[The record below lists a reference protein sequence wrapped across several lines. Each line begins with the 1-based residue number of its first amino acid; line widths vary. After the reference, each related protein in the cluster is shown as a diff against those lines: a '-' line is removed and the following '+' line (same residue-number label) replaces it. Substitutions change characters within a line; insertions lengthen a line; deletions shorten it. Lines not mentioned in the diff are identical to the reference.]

1 MSKVHPLR
9 WFVVAE
15 QYDRRAPMPPQ
26 GRHPHGTSLM
36 PMQALG
42 APPPDLHSG
51 PLPAQQHPARQG
63 PQQPPRGRSKAMD
76 YTLKGLGLFG
86 VALVSGILWFLTH
99 NEAPVATQN
108 SGQQTQ
114 HTGKY
119 SFTPYVAA
127 QTVGECASH
136 ATNRVQSFLQSH
148 PCQSLT
154 RSLWTTQLPDGNK
167 VLASVA
173 VMKMGSA
180 ADAAQIDKIGEESN
194 SGHVQDMVEEG
205 YPVPNGPKNLENGGY
220 KSDSDGLYEVIV
232 VAEFATGTEDAG
244 LSHNQPAKAELNAVC
259 QDALN
264 QKLAR

>member
-1 MSKVHPLR
+1 
-9 WFVVAE
+9 
-15 QYDRRAPMPPQ
+15 
-26 GRHPHGTSLM
+26 
-36 PMQALG
+36 MQALG

-51 PLPAQQHPARQG
+51 PFPAQQGPAQPG
-63 PQQPPRGRSKAMD
+63 QQQPPVRQGRSKAMD

-86 VALVSGILWFLTH
+86 VALVSGILWFVTH
-99 NEAPVATQN
+99 NEAPVTTQN
-108 SGQQTQ
+108 TGQPSQ

-127 QTVGECASH
+127 QTVGQCANH
-136 ATNRVQSFLQSH
+136 ATNRVQAFLQNH

-180 ADAAQIDKIGEESN
+180 ADAAQIDKNGQESN

-205 YPVPNGPKNLENGGY
+205 YPVPNGPSNLENGGY
-220 KSDSDGLYEVIV
+220 QSAVDGPYEVIV
-232 VAEFATGTEDAG
+232 VAEFATGSVDAH
-244 LSHNQPAKAELNAVC
+244 LSSNGPAKAELDAVC
-259 QDALN
+259 KDALK

>member
-1 MSKVHPLR
+1 
-9 WFVVAE
+9 
-15 QYDRRAPMPPQ
+15 
-26 GRHPHGTSLM
+26 
-36 PMQALG
+36 
-42 APPPDLHSG
+42 
-51 PLPAQQHPARQG
+51 
-63 PQQPPRGRSKAMD
+63 MD

-99 NEAPVATQN
+99 NEAPVQTQN
-108 SGQQTQ
+108 AGQSAQ

-119 SFTPYVAA
+119 SFTAYVGAE
-127 QTVGECASH
+127 TVGECANH
-136 ATNRVQSFLQSH
+136 ATSRVQVFLQSH

-180 ADAAQIDKIGEESN
+180 GDAAQIDKIGLESG
-194 SGHVQDMVEEG
+194 SGHVKDMVEEG
-205 YPVPNGPKNLENGGY
+205 YPVPNGPTDLENGGY
-220 KSDSDGLYEVIV
+220 ESTADGSYEVIV

-259 QDALN
+259 KDALN